1 LTFSI
6 GLEFSLVIDSV
17 TRVRWRSSRLAEM
30 LTLHERDCAVLVWL
44 LDGWAAV
51 LVEGWVPALVF
62 VLVSLGDACVRL
74 FAGGAVLV
82 CAWDDEF
89 GCWAD

>member
-1 LTFSI
+1 
-6 GLEFSLVIDSV
+6 
-17 TRVRWRSSRLAEM
+17 M
-30 LTLHERDCAVLVWL
+30 LVWL

-62 VLVSLGDACVRL
+62 VLVSLGDDCVRL

>member
-1 LTFSI
+1 
-6 GLEFSLVIDSV
+6 
-17 TRVRWRSSRLAEM
+17 
-30 LTLHERDCAVLVWL
+30 
-44 LDGWAAV
+44 
-51 LVEGWVPALVF
+51 
-62 VLVSLGDACVRL
+62 VLVSLGDRL